1 MCFFHEPMTFEGGDY
16 DYEIMIV
23 ENMEFMVM
31 NFLWLS
37 GTNDYT

>member
-1 MCFFHEPMTFEGGDY
+1 MNQWHLRGVGGDY
-16 DYEIMIV
+16 DYEIIIV

-37 GTNDYT
+37 GTTDYT